1 MRHQLA
7 LGLVLGCVSAA
18 VLAQATTSIQAP
30 PAASAYAGNGNGAIM
45 RSGDGL
51 CWRTGY
57 WTPDDAVTG
66 CDGQLTPPI
75 AKPTAPP
82 IVTTPST
89 ATQTSVPAPTAAA
102 PARCDFTATLAGDDM
117 FGFDQAKL
125 STSAKNRLDTEILP
139 RIQSCAVIDALVVS
153 GHTDRLGTPAYN
165 VKLSQQRA
173 DAVASYLKD
182 HAISSPIE
190 SQGLADRQALQ
201 VCDGRLKGKKL
212 RDCLAPNRRVEIV
225 VRGMGK

>member
-1 MRHQLA
+1 MHHQLA

-18 VLAQATTSIQAP
+18 ALAQATTSIQAP
-30 PAASAYAGNGNGAIM
+30 PAASAYAENGNGAIM

-82 IVTTPST
+82 IVATPPT
-89 ATQTSVPAPTAAA
+89 AAQTSAPATAAA
-102 PARCDFTATLAGDDM
+102 PTRCDFTATLAGDDI

-125 STSAKNRLDTEILP
+125 SNSAKNRLDKEILP
-139 RIQSCAVIDALVVS
+139 KIQSCAVIDTLVVS
-153 GHTDRLGTPAYN
+153 GHTDRLGAPSYN
-165 VKLSQQRA
+165 LKLSQQRA

-182 HAISSPIE
+182 HAVSSPIE

-212 RDCLAPNRRVEIV
+212 RDCLAPNRRVEIT
-225 VRGMGK
+225 VRGIGK